1 MKDESSSGATGGRDW
16 KSLLRNAGRDYKSL
30 LPRGKSRLRAA
41 PTENE
46 EGAMGRNGVV
56 RQIKRVRNEVLV
68 ALKMLYPAA
77 LQGDQVL
84 RTLLAVFPQLE
95 WDQLKKD
102 LAYLCEKE
110 YVQRIVAETEEDARM
125 TSWRKRWFRL
135 TSRGVEIADHCIED
149 KALEV

>member
-1 MKDESSSGATGGRDW
+1 MA
-16 KSLLRNAGRDYKSL
+16 RNA
-30 LPRGKSRLRAA
+30 A
-41 PTENE
+41 
-46 EGAMGRNGVV
+46 V

-77 LQGDQVL
+77 LQGDQIL
-84 RTLLAVFPQLE
+84 RALLAVFPQLE

-102 LAYLCEKE
+102 LAYLCEKG
-110 YVQRIVAETEEDARM
+110 YVQRIVAESEEDARM

-135 TSRGVEIADHCIED
+135 TSRGVEIADHCVED

>member
-1 MKDESSSGATGGRDW
+1 MS
-16 KSLLRNAGRDYKSL
+16 
-30 LPRGKSRLRAA
+30 
-41 PTENE
+41 
-46 EGAMGRNGVV
+46 RNGGV

-68 ALKMLYPAA
+68 VLKMLYPAA

-102 LAYLCEKE
+102 LAYLCEKG
-110 YVQRIVAETEEDARM
+110 YVQRIVADTEGDERL
-125 TSWRKRWFRL
+125 TPFRKRWFRL
-135 TSRGVEIADHCIED
+135 TSRGVEIADHCLED

>member
-1 MKDESSSGATGGRDW
+1 MKNGA
-16 KSLLRNAGRDYKSL
+16 A
-30 LPRGKSRLRAA
+30 
-41 PTENE
+41 
-46 EGAMGRNGVV
+46 

-77 LQGDQVL
+77 LQGDQIL

-95 WDQLKKD
+95 WDVLKKD
-102 LAYLCEKE
+102 LAYLCEKG
-110 YVQRIVAETEEDARM
+110 YVHRIIAEIEAEPRL

-135 TSRGVEIADHCIED
+135 TSSGVEIADHCVED

>member
-1 MKDESSSGATGGRDW
+1 MSAREREHQEAEAEMSEAGAA
-16 KSLLRNAGRDYKSL
+16 L
-30 LPRGKSRLRAA
+30 
-41 PTENE
+41 
-46 EGAMGRNGVV
+46 
-56 RQIKRVRNEVLV
+56 QIKRVRNEVLV

-77 LQGDQVL
+77 LQGDQIL

-102 LAYLCEKE
+102 LAYLSEKG
-110 YVQRIVAETEEDARM
+110 YIQRIIAETETDARI

-135 TSRGVEIADHCIED
+135 MSSGVEIADHCVAD